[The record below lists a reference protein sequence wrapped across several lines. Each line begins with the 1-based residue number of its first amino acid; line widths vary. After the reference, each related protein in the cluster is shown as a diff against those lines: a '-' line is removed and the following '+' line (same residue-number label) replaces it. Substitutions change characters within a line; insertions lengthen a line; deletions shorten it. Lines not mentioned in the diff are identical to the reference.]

1 MLLPAEFLI
10 ETADRCV
17 RIASSGRRLADELET
32 INSSQA
38 NAQCSQVIATGREL
52 VSELEAIGQQLLAKA
67 VELDTQ
73 RQKSKPDSFGT

>member
-1 MLLPAEFLI
+1 MKAAEFLI

-17 RIASSGRRLADELET
+17 RIASSGRRLTDELET

-38 NAQCSQVIATGREL
+38 NAQCSQVIAAGRAL
-52 VSELEAIGQQLLAKA
+52 VNELEAVGQELLAKA

-73 RQKSKPDSFGT
+73 RQKSKPGSFGP